1 MEDETGLA
9 LDFHPFSPPGV
20 DVHAIDGLADEPKLH
35 QVAEHEA
42 AGTEVHEALEKGRD
56 GQNSLARINTTR
68 LLVNLFEQIMA
79 TSDPILC
86 AETASNIPQ
95 QEATDTGS
103 PLLVPPRLFRLSIVC
118 FEAHALLIA
127 CARTRI
133 TPPPPAPTYTHQHDD
148 GTEGLVTYKANP
160 RHSGEERPAQVGE
173 LPRRPRS
180 TQTQRCG
187 FVRVYIRQGRRE
199 AELGGVEQ
207 GGG

>member
-133 TPPPPAPTYTHQHDD
+133 TPPPPLRRTLTSMMMAPRGLSPTKQTHATPAKNAPHRLANCRDGPALLKRRGVGSFGFTY
-148 GTEGLVTYKANP
+148 GK
-160 RHSGEERPAQVGE
+160 GEEKQ
-173 LPRRPRS
+173 S
-180 TQTQRCG
+180 
-187 FVRVYIRQGRRE
+187 
-199 AELGGVEQ
+199 
-207 GGG
+207 